1 MSDVLIL
8 DSGADKI
15 KIGKGFY
22 YDVIKN
28 DSSYFHSIHLD
39 CLWCQD
45 LSRDE
50 SYDMTHI

>member
-22 YDVIKN
+22 SDVIKN
-28 DSSYFHSIHLD
+28 DSSGLILPQHPFG
-39 CLWCQD
+39 
-45 LSRDE
+45 LSLV
-50 SYDMTHI
+50 SLQ

>member
-22 YDVIKN
+22 SYVIKVT
-28 DSSYFHSIHLD
+28 HSIFHKL
-39 CLWCQD
+39 
-45 LSRDE
+45 
-50 SYDMTHI
+50 

>member
-22 YDVIKN
+22 LTPLKLLMHG
-28 DSSYFHSIHLD
+28 S
-39 CLWCQD
+39 
-45 LSRDE
+45 
-50 SYDMTHI
+50 